1 VEKVMKKL
9 VCLLAVLAL
18 TAPVFGTGAITITGS
33 FNNTTKVATIAYT
46 GNDPLGIALV
56 ADLGAGGAKFTA
68 CAGTDSFFDVFIDYA
83 YSNPPYALGTG
94 NPVANPN
101 AAGVL
106 ALPAAK
112 ISLCMGHLQGPA
124 STTKVLANLTVGSIP
139 AGGGSILVTADT
151 LRGSAVDA
159 AGAMTISGLP
169 LTINLAGPVCLGDI
183 NGDGTRSGADI
194 LAINSL
200 INQFGSGKP
209 KSVPSSDP
217 HYTAA
222 GDYNSDGVISGADIL
237 ALNTLI
243 NTSGSGKPK
252 NVPCP

>member
-1 VEKVMKKL
+1 MKKL
-9 VCLLAVLAL
+9 VCLLAVFAL
-18 TAPVFGTGAITITGS
+18 TAPVFGTGALTIIGS
-33 FNNTTKVATIAYT
+33 FDNAAKTATVAYT

-56 ADLGAGGAKFTA
+56 LDCGASGATFTGYVA
-68 CAGTDSFFDVFIDYA
+68 ASADSFFDVFIDYA

-112 ISLCMGHLQGPA
+112 VSLCLGHLQGPA
-124 STTKVLANLTVGSIP
+124 STTKILAKLHVASIP
-139 AGGGSILVTADT
+139 AGGGSITVTADT

-169 LTINLAGPVCLGDI
+169 LTINLAVPVCLGDI

-194 LAINSL
+194 LAINTL

-209 KSVPSSDP
+209 KAVPSSDP

-237 ALNTLI
+237 AINTLI